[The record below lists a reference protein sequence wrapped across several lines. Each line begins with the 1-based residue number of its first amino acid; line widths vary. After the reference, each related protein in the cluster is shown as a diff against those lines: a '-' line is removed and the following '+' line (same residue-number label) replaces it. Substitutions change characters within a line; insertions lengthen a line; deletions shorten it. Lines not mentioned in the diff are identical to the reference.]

1 MKCARKWNAAAAEAD
16 FGTPRSSPHS
26 RTTPPHPRAAHTV
39 SCRSFF
45 LRTPLPGLLF
55 IILFLVLLLLTPIP
69 ATHKV
74 EGSYNLV
81 LNIYIYIRNHHQQ
94 SSRYRQVRLSVCP
107 YKNLKQISEY
117 CTQLRFV

>member
-1 MKCARKWNAAAAEAD
+1 MKCARKRNAAAAEAD

-26 RTTPPHPRAAHTV
+26 RTTPPHPRAAHTA

-55 IILFLVLLLLTPIP
+55 IILLLTPIP

-81 LNIYIYIRNHHQQ
+81 PNIYIYTYIFVITIN
-94 SSRYRQVRLSVCP
+94 SRVDIDMSVYLSVRI
-107 YKNLKQISEY
+107 KI
-117 CTQLRFV
+117 